1 MLMGAAY
8 PSAAVEG
15 VWVRSWAP
23 YSPQDVS
30 ELSHAV
36 CRQAAGTLVTLARL
50 AEEEHA
56 DRSLVEGCPMPSK
69 EARGVFRGR
78 EDSALLVDGPRMGG
92 AGQNRRVISPSPG
105 VSKKESLLGE

>member
-1 MLMGAAY
+1 MPLGQDPGNQKVKLLTGRLHVPLEVPMLMGAAY
-8 PSAAVEG
+8 PSAALEG

-56 DRSLVEGCPMPSK
+56 DRSLVEGCPMPFTPV
-69 EARGVFRGR
+69 ATVVM
-78 EDSALLVDGPRMGG
+78 LL
-92 AGQNRRVISPSPG
+92 
-105 VSKKESLLGE
+105 